1 MYLCVSDS
9 LRKGVNVCISVS
21 VSVSLLLL
29 TLSISLIDYGP
40 QFECF
45 IMLLFVFF
53 CLAFKDHGGPC
64 VFPVINKCY
73 MFWHCFMFRIYRVN
87 ACLTVWFSFVFIE
100 IKYSVDNFSCMQDG
114 RVFYFVCASWW
125 KF

>member
-1 MYLCVSDS
+1 MCVSDS

-21 VSVSLLLL
+21 VSVSVSISLLLL
-29 TLSISLIDYGP
+29 MLSVSLIDYGP

-64 VFPVINKCY
+64 VFPIISK
-73 MFWHCFMFRIYRVN
+73 
-87 ACLTVWFSFVFIE
+87 
-100 IKYSVDNFSCMQDG
+100 
-114 RVFYFVCASWW
+114 
-125 KF
+125 

>member
-9 LRKGVNVCISVS
+9 LQKGVNVCISVS
-21 VSVSLLLL
+21 VFVLLL
-29 TLSISLIDYGP
+29 TLSVSLIDYGP

-45 IMLLFVFF
+45 ITLLFVFL

-64 VFPVINKCY
+64 VFPVISKRY

-87 ACLTVWFSFVFIE
+87 ACLTVWFCFVFIE
-100 IKYSVDNFSCMQDG
+100 IKYFVNNFSCMQDG
-114 RVFYFVCASWW
+114 
-125 KF
+125 